1 LDLREKK
8 WRERGEN
15 YTVRSFMIW
24 LQFLVLSDVKSRR
37 FRWAEQVSSMRQ
49 VRNAYR
55 VFVEESEGERQLGLL

>member
-15 YTVRSFMIW
+15 YTLRSFMIW

-37 FRWAEQVSSMRQ
+37 FRWAEQVSSTRQMR
-49 VRNAYR
+49 NPYR
-55 VFVEESEGERQLGLL
+55 VLIEESEEERRFGLP

>member
-24 LQFLVLSDVKSRR
+24 LQFLLLSDVKSRR

-49 VRNAYR
+49 MRNPYR
-55 VFVEESEGERQLGLL
+55 VLIEESEGERRLGLP